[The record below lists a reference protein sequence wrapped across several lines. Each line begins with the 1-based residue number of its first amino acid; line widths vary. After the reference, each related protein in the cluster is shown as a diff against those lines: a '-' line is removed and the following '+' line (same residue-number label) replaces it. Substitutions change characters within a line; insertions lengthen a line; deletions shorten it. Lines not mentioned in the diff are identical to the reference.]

1 MPKGDSTLSRLIA
14 LALSLF
20 APRRWTPLS
29 EAVEQTGGLDS
40 LVSQLRD
47 GSIAARHGGLYVNG
61 RIWRPADLIDASW
74 WNHIHVFNVAA
85 DRVVFDLDWF
95 RATAIAVEV
104 ERAALNALSSR
115 QGSKAGRPPTHDWD
129 GAKRHIDA
137 CIAKQGPFIETK
149 LVVREIAEYFSRTA
163 KNSPLDETI
172 YAWLREHPQSE
183 WVKLL

>member
-1 MPKGDSTLSRLIA
+1 MNKQEVSTASYRSCA
-14 LALSLF
+14 MEASQPVTEAF
-20 APRRWTPLS
+20 TSTVASGARRNS
-29 EAVEQTGGLDS
+29 
-40 LVSQLRD
+40 
-47 GSIAARHGGLYVNG
+47 
-61 RIWRPADLIDASW
+61 IDASW